1 MSSKQITTL
10 MELLDQ
16 LHLFMDEKPT
26 RIRRREIRKLHQDL
40 ADDCCSIML
49 FSVPSPKKLSKMID
63 RYEER
68 LLLAIIKY

>member
-1 MSSKQITTL
+1 MASEKITTL

-16 LHLFMDEKPT
+16 LHTFMDEKPS
-26 RIRRREIRKLHQDL
+26 RIHRREIRKLHQDL
-40 ADDCCSIML
+40 ADDCCNIML
-49 FSVPSPKKLSKMID
+49 FSVPNNKTLTKMID